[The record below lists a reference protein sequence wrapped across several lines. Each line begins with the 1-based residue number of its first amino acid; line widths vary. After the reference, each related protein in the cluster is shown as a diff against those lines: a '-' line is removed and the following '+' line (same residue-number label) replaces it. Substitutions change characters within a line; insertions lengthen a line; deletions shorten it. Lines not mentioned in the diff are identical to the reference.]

1 MARILISESHD
12 GVGRLLVRMLTRLGH
27 EPLVVTM
34 PAPKQLLSADV
45 LMVEPAAPIGAV
57 LAQAARLVNP
67 SLPLICASV
76 EAPPAELAELGVVFA
91 ASLVKPFTAEQ
102 LGAAIEQSLRSGLGS
117 DCDPAQHHRDRRV

>member
-1 MARILISESHD
+1 MARILISESHEE
-12 GVGRLLVRMLTRLGH
+12 VGRLLVRMLTRLGH

-34 PAPKQLLSADV
+34 PAPEQLLSADV

-91 ASLVKPFTAEQ
+91 ACLVKPFTAEQ
-102 LGAAIEQSLRSGLGS
+102 LDAAIEQSLCSGLGS
-117 DCDPAQHHRDRRV
+117 DVDPAQHHGGRRV